1 MLASIGLDLV
11 EATELKREGDRHDGQ
26 KEMKRHR
33 EG

>member
-11 EATELKREGDRHDGQ
+11 DATELKIEGDGHNGQ